1 MLSPIQPISGK
12 REEQRPNTMNEAPPV
27 PTIPAEPKNC
37 SLAVW
42 SLVLGI
48 LAVVLSVVCIGPLF
62 AIPAVICG
70 HMGYSRVKRSA
81 GALSGGG
88 LALGGLITG
97 YFSIAL
103 IPIIGLMAAI
113 AVPNFVKARTAAQM
127 NACINNLRQIDGA
140 KQQWALENKKE
151 TADTPT
157 AQELDTYLPRSFN
170 TLKCPAGG
178 VYTISAVGE
187 KPTCSIPRHE
197 LRGVTTRNP
206 L

>member
-1 MLSPIQPISGK
+1 
-12 REEQRPNTMNEAPPV
+12 MNELPPL
-27 PTIPAEPKNC
+27 PTLPAEPKNC

-62 AIPAVICG
+62 GIPAVICG

-97 YFSIAL
+97 YLSIAL

-113 AVPNFVKARTAAQM
+113 AVPNFVKARTTAQM
-127 NACINNLRQIDGA
+127 NACISNLRRIDGA
-140 KQQWALENKKE
+140 KLQWATENKKE

-157 AQELDTYLPRSFN
+157 GQELDPYLPSSFN

-178 VYTISAVGE
+178 VYTINVVGE
-187 KPTCSIPRHE
+187 NPTCSIPRHD
-197 LRGVTTRNP
+197 LGGMTTRDP
-206 L
+206 F